1 MCMSLASR
9 VSPGKERGRIQLAGC
24 EQKARGDY
32 ASMGTG
38 LRRPTRNLCI
48 LMPAGYDA
56 PRSYDAVFAFNDFPG
71 KKGLLVPFPI
81 PPATDKK
88 KIINQITRR

>member
-1 MCMSLASR
+1 MSLASR

-71 KKGLLVPFPI
+71 KKRPFSSLSN
-81 PPATDKK
+81 PARDGQKE
-88 KIINQITRR
+88 NH